1 MTQPQPF
8 GTETDEQTRAIPMP
22 ALITDTL
29 VQRTLETPFG
39 TMQLSATPLGLA
51 SARFLT
57 APAPMSDSADGDVD
71 AVARAQA
78 HIDEATTELAEYF
91 RGDEVRFRVPLDLG
105 PSSGFSHD
113 VLVVARRIPY
123 GRIATY
129 SEVATWA
136 GTPEAARAA
145 GNALHANP
153 LCVIVP
159 CHRVV
164 PRHGGLGGYAGGSER
179 KAQLLTLEGVSLL

>member
-1 MTQPQPF
+1 MTQSQPF
-8 GTETDEQTRAIPMP
+8 GTETDEQTRTIPMP
-22 ALITDTL
+22 ALITDML

-51 SARFLT
+51 SARFMT
-57 APAPMSDSADGDVD
+57 APDSMSNPAHDDVD
-71 AVARAQA
+71 AVARAQG
-78 HIDEATTELAEYF
+78 HLDEAATELAEYF

-105 PSSGFSHD
+105 APGRFSHD
-113 VLVVARRIPY
+113 VLVAARRIPY

-153 LCVIVP
+153 LCIIVP

-164 PRHGGLGGYAGGSER
+164 PRDGGLGGYAGGAEL